1 MAIKV
6 PQSFANISTGCV
18 SYQANYY
25 DVLNIPKSS
34 THGEIKSAY
43 YRLSMMYHP
52 DKNQGS
58 ESAAIKFR
66 EINQAYEVLGNF
78 RLRRLYDRG
87 VYVTVQSQ
95 TNITCILINC
105 CRHNTHGNRIQIR
118 P

>member
-6 PQSFANISTGCV
+6 PQSFANISTGCM
-18 SYQANYY
+18 SCQANYY

-78 RLRRLYDRG
+78 RLRRLYDKG
-87 VYVTVQSQ
+87 VYVTVKPVSNKLYLY
-95 TNITCILINC
+95 TNC